1 MDQFYTGVLACHIA
15 AGSLAL
21 LSGMVA
27 MATRKGGKSHR
38 GAGVTYVGSMLVV
51 ALTALFMSSIRPNP
65 FLFAV
70 ALFSAA
76 LALSG
81 WLPARGDNPR
91 WSRVIGTVGIIAALL
106 LVSIGVWWL
115 LNANYFGVVAIVF
128 AVVAGRFGYRDLR
141 RHTARTRVSRT
152 IAHVSAMGG
161 AFIATI
167 SAVSAVNLDMLPP
180 LVRWLWPTIVGTP
193 LIAFAIRRY
202 LASRSHTPHSS

>member
-15 AGSLAL
+15 AGSLAV
-21 LSGMVA
+21 LSGIVA

-51 ALTALFMSSIRPNP
+51 ALTALVMSSIRPNP

-128 AVVAGRFGYRDLR
+128 AVVAGRFGYSDLR

-152 IAHVSAMGG
+152 VAHVSAMGG

-180 LVRWLWPTIVGTP
+180 LIRWLWPTIIGTP

-202 LASRSHTPHSS
+202 LAARSQPPTA